1 MSAPVV
7 HGGRKVAFPVR
18 SFDGNL
24 LRLHVRPIPPDQG
37 DWFYWPSVNTPALP
51 LVLGSFDSAK
61 MLSITEGEW
70 DVLTLCHAS
79 GWFDHDAAWPEDIC
93 AIGIR
98 GASGWRAFI
107 EHYSPS
113 WPNPAPSCLLL
124 PDRDEEG
131 KRWLSDEGD
140 TFFNAL
146 RSRCRLIV
154 TRGVVGAKDLNARH
168 KAHPISKAE
177 VAEMLLGAR
186 LVDARGVVIREIG

>member
-1 MSAPVV
+1 MV

-24 LRLHVRPIPPDQG
+24 LRLTRPIPPDQG
-37 DWFYWPSVNTPALP
+37 LAYWPSVNTPALSLLP
-51 LVLGSFDSAK
+51 GSFDSAK

-79 GWFDHDAAWPEDIC
+79 GWFDHDAAWLEDIC

-98 GASGWRAFI
+98 ARRVEGLYRALF
-107 EHYSPS
+107 PS

-131 KRWLSDEGD
+131 RGGFQMRVTLS
-140 TFFNAL
+140 T
-146 RSRCRLIV
+146 RCAAGV
-154 TRGVVGAKDLNARH
+154 ASSSPGVRGHDLNARH
-168 KAHPISKAE
+168 KAHPVSKAE